1 MDFYDNEMDWDWNI
15 NDLEEMG
22 DREAWEDA
30 QAEMQEEHPAN
41 VGEEVKEDEV
51 EDGDWDGGDEQ
62 TDPFD
67 SGWSSRRGFEDW

>member
-1 MDFYDNEMDWDWNI
+1 MDFYDNEIDWDWDI

-22 DREAWEDA
+22 NREAWEDA

-41 VGEEVKEDEV
+41 VGEEVEEEEI
-51 EDGDWDGGDEQ
+51 EDGDWDGDDEQ
-62 TDPFD
+62 IDPD